1 MKGIKK
7 EDEPRMPRSLFERP
21 PSMQRRDSK
30 LLKKAY
36 YNKPMS
42 VLSGSMMSRP
52 LSDVSADQPEWY
64 IHEDWALLEA
74 LKILVDVPLNLGSY
88 SAAHSANW
96 ELVADFVNVSSRC
109 FRSVKIQSCSCVC

>member
-109 FRSVKIQSCSCVC
+109 FRSVNNSILFLCL